1 MENPFVLSMGFH
13 DGARV
18 ANYPYDDFYS
28 KKYSDKPRVPD
39 HGTISK
45 SPDHKTMVHLAKT
58 YANLNPTYL
67 NKSEDCTDENTQF
80 PGGITNGAEW

>member
-1 MENPFVLSMGFH
+1 MENPFVLSMGLH

-18 ANYPYDDFYS
+18 ANYPYDDFYE
-28 KKYSDKPRVPD
+28 KQYAENIRVPNN
-39 HGTISK
+39 GKISP

-58 YANLNPTYL
+58 YAKRNPSFL
-67 NKSEDCTDENTQF
+67 SKSEDCKDDNTQF